1 MTDLAE
7 TLAQRAAER
16 GVAQRQTAYAE
27 AVRGVVDAT
36 FDLIERTGN
45 VNPSLRDVLAAT
57 GLSTQAFYRYFR
69 SKDELLLVLL
79 DDGRRQLV
87 GYLTHRMDRYDAP
100 EEKVGAWVRGVL
112 AQAAD
117 PHAAARTRP
126 FIANEE
132 RLHQA
137 YPTEQQASVELLT
150 GLLAQAL
157 AAGRATPDSEDD
169 RVTDLLLA
177 QSVYDVTFAALR
189 RHLTRGT
196 APNDGDV
203 DRLVGFCLGGLG
215 LSGRP
220 GRSG

>member
-1 MTDLAE
+1 
-7 TLAQRAAER
+7 
-16 GVAQRQTAYAE
+16 VARRQVAYAE
-27 AVRGVVDAT
+27 EMRGVVDAT
-36 FDLIERTGN
+36 FALIEQTGN

-87 GYLTHRMDRYDAP
+87 GYLAHHMDRAGTL

-112 AQAAD
+112 AQASD
-117 PHAAARTRP
+117 PQAAARTRP

-132 RLHQA
+132 RLNGSF
-137 YPTEQQASVELLT
+137 PDEQQASVELLT
-150 GLLAQAL
+150 SLLAEAL
-157 AAGRATPDSEDD
+157 AEERGSVVSADDRATD
-169 RVTDLLLA
+169 RVRA

-196 APNDGDV
+196 APGAAEV
-203 DRLVGFCLGGLG
+203 DRLVGFCLGGLDRTG
-215 LSGRP
+215 PR
-220 GRSG
+220 RSVRGESYGGT